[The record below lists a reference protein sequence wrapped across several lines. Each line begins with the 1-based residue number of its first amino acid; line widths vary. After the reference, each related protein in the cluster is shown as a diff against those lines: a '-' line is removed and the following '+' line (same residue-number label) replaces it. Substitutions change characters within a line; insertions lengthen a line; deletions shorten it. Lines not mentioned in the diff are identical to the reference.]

1 MKFQA
6 PIENVFYM
14 GRNLADMSDRH
25 YALFALNQH
34 PMQLSVYEEYNSF
47 LQNLHD
53 HKAAEAAEEDVARMQ
68 EVAEQRQANL
78 NTAEGESL
86 STDDLSDIYMQVMS
100 ERRSKDN
107 FSLNTTNKD
116 GSIADYLEQRRPF
129 GTAQ

>member
-1 MKFQA
+1 MT
-6 PIENVFYM
+6 
-14 GRNLADMSDRH
+14 DRH

-34 PMQLSVYEEYNSF
+34 PMQLQIYEEYNHF

-53 HKAAEAAEEDVARMQ
+53 KNAAEAREEDAARMKDIAT
-68 EVAEQRQANL
+68 ERESAL

-86 STDDLSDIYMQVMS
+86 STEDYDDIYMQVMS
-100 ERRSKDN
+100 ERRSKDS

>member
-1 MKFQA
+1 
-6 PIENVFYM
+6 
-14 GRNLADMSDRH
+14 
-25 YALFALNQH
+25 
-34 PMQLSVYEEYNSF
+34 MQLQVYEEYNHF

-53 HKAAEAAEEDVARMQ
+53 KNAATAAEEDVARMQ
-68 EVAEQRQANL
+68 EVSESREAAL

-86 STDDLSDIYMQVMS
+86 STEDMSDIYMQVMS